1 MLNKQMKAFVLS
13 MRDSKG
19 EGAENT
25 SLGEGWT
32 SQNLTSNSRWEVSAT
47 LFGGGDGEPS

>member
-1 MLNKQMKAFVLS
+1 MKAFGLN
-13 MRDSKG
+13 MKDSKG

-25 SLGEGWT
+25 SLGERRT

-47 LFGGGDGEPS
+47 VFDGGDGERS